1 MCMVEILFNSK
12 ITKLNI
18 RKVCGSLFTIQIL
31 NIIDKYL
38 NKFISYTR
46 LNRRALSSKIIK
58 LPNKTVH

>member
-1 MCMVEILFNSK
+1 MVEILFNSK

-46 LNRRALSSKIIK
+46 LFSRTLSR
-58 LPNKTVH
+58 